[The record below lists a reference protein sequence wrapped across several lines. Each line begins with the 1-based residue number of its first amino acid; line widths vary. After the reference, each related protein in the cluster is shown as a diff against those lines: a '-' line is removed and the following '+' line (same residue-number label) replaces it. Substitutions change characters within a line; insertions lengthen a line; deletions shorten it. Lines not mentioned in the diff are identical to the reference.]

1 MREGV
6 TGALLDPLD
15 SSSIARALERAVEL
29 EPGSAA
35 VEAAAPYSLERE
47 MSRVADVL
55 AEAIRRHGR
64 AAAAG

>member
-1 MREGV
+1 V

-15 SSSIARALERAVEL
+15 TSSIVRALEVAAAL

-47 MSRVADVL
+47 MGRVAKVL
-55 AEAIRRHGR
+55 AEAIRQRGD
-64 AAAAG
+64 AVAAG